1 MTRDAMLRVLH
12 AALPALLIAGHG
24 PAAAQ
29 DDHDDHA
36 GHDHEQ
42 AEERIVH
49 LAEDVL
55 AEFGI
60 ETAAAGPGVLRDW
73 RQLPAEVRASA
84 DRVAHLVPRY
94 EGVVTEVRA
103 GIGDRVRAGQVL
115 ARIENS
121 ATLVTFPVTTMLA
134 GVVIDRALS
143 LGEAVGRDR
152 PVFVIADLDTVW
164 VDIAV
169 YLRDLEQVAVGQ
181 AVTLL
186 CGRHDEPVHDH
197 IDYVSPVVDEAT
209 RTATARVVMANHD
222 LHWRPGMFATAR
234 VLVNETPV
242 PVAVPPS
249 AVLLVDGRSS
259 VFVQTGDGF
268 VPRPVTLGRATD
280 ELVEIAGGLAPGET
294 FVVRNGFTLKAELE
308 KASFGDG
315 HAH

>member
-1 MTRDAMLRVLH
+1 VRL
-12 AALPALLIAGHG
+12 AA
-24 PAAAQ
+24 
-29 DDHDDHA
+29 
-36 GHDHEQ
+36 
-42 AEERIVH
+42 
-49 LAEDVL
+49 DVV

-60 ETAAAGPGVLRDW
+60 ATAVAGPGVLRDW

-94 EGVVTEVRA
+94 EGVVTDVRA
-103 GIGDRVRAGQVL
+103 GIGDRVTPGQVL

-121 ATLVTFPVTTMLA
+121 ATLVTYPVTTRLG

-169 YLRDLEQVAVGQ
+169 YLRDLELVAVGQ
-181 AVTLL
+181 PVTVL
-186 CGRHDEPVHDH
+186 CGRHDEPVHDR

-209 RTATARVVMANHD
+209 RTATARVVLANHD

-234 VLVNETPV
+234 VMVEEKEV

-249 AVLLVDGRSS
+249 AVLLVEGRPA
-259 VFVQTGDGF
+259 VFVQTADGF
-268 VPRPVTLGRATD
+268 APRAVTLGRTND
-280 ELVEIAGGLAPGET
+280 ELVEIAAGLAPGET
-294 FVVRNGFTLKAELE
+294 YVAQGGFTLKAELE
-308 KASFGDG
+308 KASFGD
-315 HAH
+315 AHVH

>member
-1 MTRDAMLRVLH
+1 MTRAAQPTILGAVLL
-12 AALPALLIAGHG
+12 ALVIAGAG

-29 DDHDDHA
+29 DAHDGHE
-36 GHDHEQ
+36 GHDHDGE
-42 AEERIVH
+42 EERTVH
-49 LAEDVL
+49 LAADVL
-55 AEFGI
+55 AEFGV
-60 ETAAAGPGVLRDW
+60 ETAVAGPGVLRDW

-121 ATLVTFPVTTMLA
+121 TTLVTFPVTTMLA

-143 LGEAVGRDR
+143 LGEAVGRDK

-169 YLRDLEQVAVGQ
+169 YLRDLELVGVGQ
-181 AVTLL
+181 AVTVL
-186 CGRHDEPVHDH
+186 CGRHDEPVHDT

-234 VLVNETPV
+234 VLVAETEV
-242 PVAVPPS
+242 PVAVPP
-249 AVLLVDGRSS
+249 AALFLVDGRSS
-259 VFVQTGDGF
+259 VFVQEGDGF
-268 VPRPVTLGRATD
+268 APRAVVVGRKTD
-280 ELVEIAGGLAPGET
+280 DLVEIAAGLAPGET
-294 FVVRNGFTLKAELE
+294 YVVRNGFTLKAELE
-308 KASFGDG
+308 KSSFGDG

>member
-1 MTRDAMLRVLH
+1 
-12 AALPALLIAGHG
+12 
-24 PAAAQ
+24 
-29 DDHDDHA
+29 
-36 GHDHEQ
+36 
-42 AEERIVH
+42 
-49 LAEDVL
+49 
-55 AEFGI
+55 
-60 ETAAAGPGVLRDW
+60 
-73 RQLPAEVRASA
+73 
-84 DRVAHLVPRY
+84 VAHLVPRY

-134 GVVIDRALS
+134 GVVIDRTLS
-143 LGEAVGRDR
+143 LGEAVGRDK
-152 PVFVIADLDTVW
+152 PVFVVADLDTVW

-181 AVTLL
+181 PVTVL
-186 CGRHDEPVHDH
+186 CGRHDEPVQDH

-234 VLVNETPV
+234 VLVDETEV

-249 AVLLVDGRSS
+249 ALLLLDGRSS

-268 VPRPVTLGRATD
+268 APRPVVVGRTTD
-280 ELVEIAGGLAPGET
+280 ELVEIAAGLAPGET
-294 FVVRNGFTLKAELE
+294 YVVRNGFTLKAELE